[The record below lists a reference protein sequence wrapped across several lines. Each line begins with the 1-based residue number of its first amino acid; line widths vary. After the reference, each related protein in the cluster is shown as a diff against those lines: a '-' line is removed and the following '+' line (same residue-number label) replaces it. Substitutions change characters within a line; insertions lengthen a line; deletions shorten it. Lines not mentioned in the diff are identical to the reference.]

1 VTFQVSER
9 EELTSGK
16 EAGIILMKGRG
27 IMSVLVMLREYGVSE
42 HWGKFCLGALFVSS
56 AVEMF

>member
-1 VTFQVSER
+1 MIVV
-9 EELTSGK
+9 
-16 EAGIILMKGRG
+16 
-27 IMSVLVMLREYGVSE
+27 VMLKEYGGSE